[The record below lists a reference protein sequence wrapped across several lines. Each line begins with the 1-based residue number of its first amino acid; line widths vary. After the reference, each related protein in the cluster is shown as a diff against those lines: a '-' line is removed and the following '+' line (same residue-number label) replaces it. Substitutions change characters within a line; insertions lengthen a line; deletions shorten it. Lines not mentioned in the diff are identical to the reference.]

1 MTEQQLRT
9 LAGHRV
15 QDSPYLTQGYKVKN
29 MTPEERVERRMFMRK
44 CLKNTSYNNIS
55 NDELDMMR
63 IEILPAEGLYIEDVD
78 GSKCVIPNGVN
89 SSLAAYRKGLARI
102 PKEYE
107 NMVAMHFNFK
117 LYGCDT
123 KDMKQMVN
131 DFLIHFKEHE
141 AEGYGLYIHS
151 KTKGTGKTMLA
162 CIILNELSI
171 RYMAVTKFITI
182 YDYLELTKKSYN
194 DKGMDINAINN
205 TQVLVIDD
213 IGAHMNKEWI
223 DTVLFNLIDKRTSN
237 KLVTIYT
244 SNLAMDK
251 LSIGDRAISRIK
263 EKSFIINIPE
273 VSIRDMQTNKKHDE
287 FRSKLKKSPI

>member
-1 MTEQQLRT
+1 MTEQQLRI
-9 LAGHRV
+9 LASHRV
-15 QDSPYLTQGYKVKN
+15 QSSPCTQGYKVKN
-29 MTPEERVERRMFMRK
+29 MTPDERVERRMFMRK
-44 CLKNTSYNNIS
+44 YLKNTSYNNIS

-63 IEILPAEGLYIEDVD
+63 IEILDAEGLYIEDMH
-78 GSKCVIPNGVN
+78 GNKCIIPNCID
-89 SSLAAYRKGLARI
+89 SELATYRRSLARI

-107 NMVAMHFNFK
+107 NMMAMHFNFN

-123 KDMKQMVN
+123 DDMKQTVN
-131 DFLIHFKEHE
+131 DFLLHFRKYE
-141 AEGYGLYIHS
+141 AEGYGLYIQS
-151 KTKGTGKTMLA
+151 KTKGTGKTMLS
-162 CIILNELSI
+162 CIILNELST

-194 DKGMDINAINN
+194 DKGTDINAINN

-223 DTVLFNLIDKRTSN
+223 DTVLFNLIDRRTSN
-237 KLVTIYT
+237 RLVTIYT

-251 LSIGDRAISRIK
+251 LCIGDRAISRIK
-263 EKSFIINIPE
+263 EKSFVINVPE
-273 VSIRDMQTNKKHDE
+273 VSIRDMQTNKKHEE